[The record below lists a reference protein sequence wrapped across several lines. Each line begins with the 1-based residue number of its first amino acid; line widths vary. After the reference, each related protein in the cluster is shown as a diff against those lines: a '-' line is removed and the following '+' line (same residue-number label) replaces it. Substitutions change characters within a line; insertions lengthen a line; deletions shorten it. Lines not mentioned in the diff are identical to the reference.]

1 MCLAN
6 IIFLKPKKIENIT
19 NKSNVKYENK
29 WDNMNFEQG
38 LESKRRALDEKIK
51 ELKNE
56 KRDLYNILSTL
67 KKEKDDMEFS
77 SEILNNFSKFN
88 MDEDKLM
95 KKMSIVGKRM
105 DKLTEAEFEK
115 ISHFKKL
122 MDVQFKNV

>member
-1 MCLAN
+1 
-6 IIFLKPKKIENIT
+6 LKPKKIENIT